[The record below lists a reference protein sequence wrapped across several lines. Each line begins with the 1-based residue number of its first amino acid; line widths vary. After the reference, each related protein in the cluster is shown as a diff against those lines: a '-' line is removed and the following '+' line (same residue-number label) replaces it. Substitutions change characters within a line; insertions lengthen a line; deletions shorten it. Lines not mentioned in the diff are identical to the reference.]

1 MCPAA
6 VPPADR
12 CPGVLRLHAAAD
24 GALARVRVPGG
35 RLTADGLEAIGTL
48 AIAHGNGLVE
58 VTSRASVQVRG
69 LAEADAATAADLL
82 FAAGLLPSPGHDR
95 VRNLLAPPLGPRHPR
110 ALAGVDADALA
121 AALDAGLCADA
132 RLAALPG
139 RFLFAIE
146 DGGRTLGRHRADVTL
161 VALAGPKPMLR
172 LHLAGASTTLLSAVA
187 DGPALALRAAH
198 AFLDLL
204 DGDAA
209 ASARAGGTGRA
220 WRIAD
225 LPDGTARVAG
235 ALGGAM
241 TGGAPLAA
249 GRPLGVGRTE
259 QADGRV
265 ALTVLAPLGRIDAAA
280 LAPLAALVRTRAAGD
295 VRLATDRTLT
305 LVDVAPEAAD
315 DVTGALGELGLVTV
329 PASGWEGLTACAGAG
344 ACASALLDVR
354 AAAGERAS
362 DRRPS
367 SPAEHWA
374 ACERGCGTPAG
385 PAIVVHA
392 QPGGGVTVSAPGARA
407 GSPLPFA
414 GLPEA
419 LRHLAPKEPLP

>member
-48 AIAHGNGLVE
+48 ATAHGNGLVE
-58 VTSRASVQVRG
+58 VTSRAGVQVRG
-69 LAEADAATAADLL
+69 LAESGATTAADLL
-82 FAAGLLPSPGHDR
+82 FAAGLLPSPEHDR

-110 ALAGVDADALA
+110 ALAGVDAGALA

-132 RLAALPG
+132 RLAELPG
-139 RFLFAIE
+139 RFLFAVE
-146 DGGRTLGRHRADVTL
+146 DGSRTLGRHRADVAL
-161 VALAGPKPMLR
+161 VALAGPKPLLR
-172 LHLAGASTTLLSAVA
+172 LYLAGAPTTLLTPVA
-187 DGPALALRAAH
+187 DGPAVALRAAH

-204 DGDAA
+204 EGGAA
-209 ASARAGGTGRA
+209 AEASGGRA

-225 LPDGTARVAG
+225 LPDGTARVAT

-249 GRPLGVGRTE
+249 VRPLGVGRTE

-265 ALTVLAPLGRIDAAA
+265 ALTVLTPLGRIDAAA
-280 LAPLAALVRTRAAGD
+280 LAPLAALARARAAGD

-305 LVDVAPEAAD
+305 LVDVDAAAAG
-315 DVTGALGELGLVTV
+315 DVAGALGELGLVTV
-329 PASGWEGLTACAGAG
+329 AGSGWAGLTACAGAG
-344 ACASALLDVR
+344 ACVSALLDVR
-354 AAAGERAS
+354 AAASERAAV
-362 DRRPS
+362 RRPPD
-367 SPAEHWA
+367 PAEHWA

-385 PAIVVHA
+385 PAVVVHA
-392 QPGGGVTVSAPGARA
+392 RAGGGLTVTGAGAPGTE
-407 GSPLPFA
+407 PLPFA

-419 LRHLAPKEPLP
+419 LRHLAPKEHHP